1 MNLYIDLL
9 WHSLLSFS
17 NIGEVIYVVLEMA
30 LQQLHEEIK
39 LENQALWNLF
49 LNVLAQCSCDV

>member
-39 LENQALWNLF
+39 L
-49 LNVLAQCSCDV
+49 